1 MANTKKQANNQK
13 LMANGKTFLPIFL
26 VSTGLIA
33 SLSLTGC
40 ATNGT
45 VPTANKAQIGALG
58 GAAAGGL
65 LGNQF
70 GKGDGKT
77 IMTIAGAIIGG
88 YLGGMWGQAWD
99 ANDRRYMGTSVT
111 TNQPVSWQNG
121 DTRYKSTP
129 SATYQGSMN
138 GVATECKDVYI
149 DGYNPTGQHRQM
161 KAKAC
166 RSPQTGQWVFQS

>member
-1 MANTKKQANNQK
+1 MAHSKKQPFRS
-13 LMANGKTFLPIFL
+13 GSKTFLPIL
-26 VSTGLIA
+26 LASTGLIA

-40 ATNGT
+40 TNGT
-45 VPTANKAQIGALG
+45 TPVNNAQVGALG

-65 LGNQF
+65 IGNQF

-77 IMTIAGAIIGG
+77 VMTIAGAIIGG

-99 ANDRRYMGTSVT
+99 NNDRRYMGTSVS

-121 DTRYKSTP
+121 DMKYRSTP
-129 SATYQGSMN
+129 GKTYNGSMN
-138 GVATECKDVYI
+138 GVAAECKDVYI
-149 DGYNPTGQHRQM
+149 DGYNQTGQHRQV
-161 KAKAC
+161 ATKAC